1 MKENLCLTNRKHRWH
16 FAFLFDLKPHS
27 HECFLLQVET
37 VIAGHELVAESAVV
51 GFPHEVKGESI
62 CAFVTLK
69 EEAAKVLKNDVDK
82 QVP

>member
-1 MKENLCLTNRKHRWH
+1 MNKC
-16 FAFLFDLKPHS
+16 S
-27 HECFLLQVET
+27 LLQVET

-69 EEAAKVLKNDVDK
+69 EEAAKVLKNDVGK
-82 QVP
+82 QVPNPSLTLSDVYVDHFNN